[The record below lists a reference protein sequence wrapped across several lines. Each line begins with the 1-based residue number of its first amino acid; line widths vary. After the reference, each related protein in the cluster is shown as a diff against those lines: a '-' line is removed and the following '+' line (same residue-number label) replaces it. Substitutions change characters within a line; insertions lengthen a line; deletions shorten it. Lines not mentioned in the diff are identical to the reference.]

1 MIVERIKA
9 GLKKRKVKLFL
20 IFLFFS
26 FLAWFI
32 NNLSRTFVST
42 ASFNLEY
49 VGTPKNLLLAS
60 PPKSSVNVRLRAVG
74 FQFVGF
80 GIRKKSIQIDL
91 SEVKKKDSIYYIAPS
106 VYKKQIER
114 QLSGDM
120 TLLDVDNDTIFVDFT
135 KVVTKTVPVL
145 PRINLSLA
153 KNYEIED
160 SLSIE
165 PRMVKITGPKSQ
177 IDSIRNVRTSFFEL
191 LDVDEDF
198 SVKRTLVKPRE
209 LDKTIFDPVSVTIS
223 AKVYRFSEKV
233 YNVPV
238 TILNVP
244 NDVKVRMFPDVIKV
258 VCQAKLE
265 QLKEIDADDFLIT
278 ADYAQV
284 TGSSQNIIPVNL
296 SKKPKGISNAI
307 LSTQEIEFILR
318 RE

>member
-32 NNLSRTFVST
+32 NNLSRTFVSN
-42 ASFNLEY
+42 ASFHLEY

-60 PPKSSVNVRLRAVG
+60 PPKNSINVRLKAVG
-74 FQFVGF
+74 FQFIGF

-91 SEVKKKDSIYYIAPS
+91 SEVQKKDSLYYIPPS
-106 VYKKQIER
+106 VYKRQINR
-114 QLSGDM
+114 QLSADM
-120 TLLDVDNDTIFVDFT
+120 TLLEVDDDTIFVDFT
-135 KVVTKTVPVL
+135 KVITKTVPVL

-160 SLSIE
+160 SLKIVPES
-165 PRMVKITGPKSQ
+165 VKITGPKSQ
-177 IDSIRNVRTSFFEL
+177 IDSIRNVRTSFLEL
-191 LDVDEDF
+191 LDVDKDF
-198 SVKRTLVKPRE
+198 SVKSTLVKPRE
-209 LDKTIFDPVSVTIS
+209 LNMTVFEPTSVTIS

-244 NDVKVRMFPDVIKV
+244 ENVKVRMFPDVIKV
-258 VCQAKLE
+258 ICQAKLE
-265 QLKEIDADDFLIT
+265 RLKDIETDDFLIT

-284 TGSSQNIIPVNL
+284 TGSSQNIIPVKL
-296 SKKPKGISNAI
+296 SKKPMGISNAI

>member
-1 MIVERIKA
+1 
-9 GLKKRKVKLFL
+9 
-20 IFLFFS
+20 
-26 FLAWFI
+26 
-32 NNLSRTFVST
+32 
-42 ASFNLEY
+42 
-49 VGTPKNLLLAS
+49 
-60 PPKSSVNVRLRAVG
+60 
-74 FQFVGF
+74 
-80 GIRKKSIQIDL
+80 
-91 SEVKKKDSIYYIAPS
+91 
-106 VYKKQIER
+106 
-114 QLSGDM
+114 M

-177 IDSIRNVRTSFFEL
+177 IDSIRNVRTSFLEL
-191 LDVDEDF
+191 LDVDKDF
-198 SVKRTLVKPRE
+198 SVKSTLVKPRE
-209 LDKTIFDPVSVTIS
+209 LDKTVFEPTSVTIS
-223 AKVYRFSEKV
+223 GKVYRFSEKV

-244 NDVKVRMFPDVIKV
+244 DNVKVRMFPDVIKV

-265 QLKEIDADDFLIT
+265 RLKEMDADDFLIT

-284 TGSSQNIIPVNL
+284 TGSSQNIIPVKL